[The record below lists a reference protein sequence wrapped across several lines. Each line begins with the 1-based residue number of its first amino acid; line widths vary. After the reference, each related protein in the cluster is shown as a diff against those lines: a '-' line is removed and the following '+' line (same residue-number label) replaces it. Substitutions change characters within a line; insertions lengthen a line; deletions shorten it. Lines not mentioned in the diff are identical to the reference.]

1 MIVFARRNA
10 TTEEQWPKAIK
21 LRYPTRWIELKDP
34 TKTQTQTSTGDNPPI
49 SDFTKESYWQLPAN
63 ERNLNNQARILER
76 NPGYQVLFH
85 QAWRQEITNA
95 KQAFS
100 LLVSGGQAYGK
111 HLELEGSITLSV
123 APYLKISTNLWFS
136 QFDVNLGELEPNSEI
151 EQKTW
156 PEIPLRP
163 NYVAHNRPMSLDMDI
178 NQELSANTLGNTAIT
193 ANLMSDEEKEP
204 YIPRQIV
211 LMQQERDMRSN
222 EIHYLDHP
230 LLGII
235 IKIVPYR

>member
-1 MIVFARRNA
+1 
-10 TTEEQWPKAIK
+10 
-21 LRYPTRWIELKDP
+21 
-34 TKTQTQTSTGDNPPI
+34 
-49 SDFTKESYWQLPAN
+49 
-63 ERNLNNQARILER
+63 
-76 NPGYQVLFH
+76 
-85 QAWRQEITNA
+85 
-95 KQAFS
+95 
-100 LLVSGGQAYGK
+100 
-111 HLELEGSITLSV
+111 
-123 APYLKISTNLWFS
+123 
-136 QFDVNLGELEPNSEI
+136 
-151 EQKTW
+151 
-156 PEIPLRP
+156 
-163 NYVAHNRPMSLDMDI
+163 MSLDMDI